1 METKYQDKINIFIR
15 KEINMSEIYEEK
27 KHPKKETSGAW
38 VLLLF
43 VGLLTSIIVVAMVTR

>member
-1 METKYQDKINIFIR
+1 
-15 KEINMSEIYEEK
+15 MSEINEEK

-43 VGLLTSIIVVAMVTR
+43 VGLLTSIIVMALLTR